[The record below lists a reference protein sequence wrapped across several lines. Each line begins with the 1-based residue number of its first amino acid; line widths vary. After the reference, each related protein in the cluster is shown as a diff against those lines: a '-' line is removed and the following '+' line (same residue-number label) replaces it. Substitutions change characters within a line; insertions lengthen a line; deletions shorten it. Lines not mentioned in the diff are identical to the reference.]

1 MSFDASRVEPAL
13 PAIDE
18 RLVAPDTR
26 YEILDGRLVHVSPA
40 DPPHGTRH
48 SKVSALLEA
57 HAGLELTVAS
67 DMLTRTSERSDVAPD
82 VSVFPSAP
90 DPHTGRR
97 QLEQLAFEI
106 VSTQSLAYAGG
117 KAAQLA
123 ARGVRRVF
131 AIDVERERV
140 LEWSVAQ
147 GAWSPLDPAAF
158 IDDPALDA
166 PLPIAALIGTARADD
181 AVARALLVRRNP
193 VLVETRTK
201 AKAEGRAEGK
211 TEGRA
216 DGKTEGRAEGK
227 AEGRAEGKAEALIT
241 VLTARGVVVDDATRA
256 RWLCERDAHQL
267 DRWIARAATCETLSD
282 LDLEP

>member
-1 MSFDASRVEPAL
+1 MCSRRLAQPPPDHPCVAIAPGPVHGEPAV
-13 PAIDE
+13 PAVDD

-40 DPPHGTRH
+40 DPPRGTRH

-97 QLEQLAFEI
+97 QLEQLAFEV
-106 VSTQSLAYAGG
+106 VSSQSLAYAGG

-123 ARGVRRVF
+123 VRRVF

-147 GAWSPLDPAAF
+147 ATWSPLDPTRF
-158 IDDPALDA
+158 IEDDALDA

-181 AVARALLVRRNP
+181 AVSRALLAKRNP
-193 VLVETRTK
+193 VLVEGR
-201 AKAEGRAEGK
+201 ANAVAEGRAE
-211 TEGRA
+211 A
-216 DGKTEGRAEGK
+216 
-227 AEGRAEGKAEALIT
+227 KAEALIT
-241 VLTARGVVVDDATRA
+241 VLTARGLVLDDTTRA
-256 RWLCERDAHQL
+256 RLLGERDAHRL
-267 DRWIARAATCETLSD
+267 DRWIARAATCRSLAD
-282 LDLEP
+282 LDAEP